1 MKNSDSQL
9 FLEKYVRRIRTQW
22 QIVVFFSTAAYVLS
36 LLHRFYAPSI
46 PTALAFSR
54 TFDTISFVVAIG
66 LAIAILRLKR
76 KYFSL
81 RYFEA
86 ELKKILTASPGAS
99 ETELLRK
106 LGEQLRP
113 KILLVWWL
121 GGGLIL
127 LGVAYYWFTFASRNM
142 HIYFIVGLYSL
153 MMNYPRKDLFF
164 DIPFLIKEVLKEK
177 EPEKSE
183 K

>member
-1 MKNSDSQL
+1 MKNTNAEV
-9 FLEKYVRRIRTQW
+9 FLEKYVRRLRTQW
-22 QIVVFFSTAAYVLS
+22 QIIVFISTAAYVLS
-36 LLHRFYAPSI
+36 LLHHFYAPSF

-54 TFDTISFVVAIG
+54 TFDTISFLVAIL
-66 LAIAILRLKR
+66 LAVAILRLKR

-86 ELKKILTASPGAS
+86 ELKKIVQKFPGVD
-99 ETELLRK
+99 ETDLLRK
-106 LGEQLRP
+106 FGERLRP
-113 KILLVWWL
+113 KILRVWWL

-127 LGVAYYWFTFASRNM
+127 VGVLYYWVTFASRNM

-164 DIPFLIKEVLKEK
+164 DIPYLMKEVRKEQDAK
-177 EPEKSE
+177 NSE
-183 K
+183 R